1 MNIGYAAGQ
10 ASQFDPLIA
19 AVLGVV
25 TVVLIGVVLIGTGL
39 ANRKIKIRRSAAER
53 NR

>member
-19 AVLGVV
+19 AVIGAVI
-25 TVVLIGVVLIGTGL
+25 VVLTGVMLVGNVL
-39 ANRKIKIRRSAAER
+39 ANRKIKTPRRAAER